1 MRAAWLTVAVVL
13 CAPGVAAPP
22 ARAAAV
28 ALDYEVRYG
37 PFEVLAVSA
46 TTRRIRP
53 GEIDGEHYHFLSPD
67 EFQRRVDAGEFL
79 EHVSYAGNRYGT
91 LRSELDRIIGGGCSP
106 VVEIEL
112 AGARAVRRMIPDAV
126 SVFIAPPSWQELSE
140 RLARRATDTQGEI
153 AERLRTGEVE
163 LAARDEFDHVV
174 INEVLDVAVDDL
186 ARIVGAAT
194 GAARG

>member
-1 MRAAWLTVAVVL
+1 M
-13 CAPGVAAPP
+13 
-22 ARAAAV
+22 
-28 ALDYEVRYG
+28 
-37 PFEVLAVSA
+37 
-46 TTRRIRP
+46 
-53 GEIDGEHYHFLSPD
+53 
-67 EFQRRVDAGEFL
+67 
-79 EHVSYAGNRYGT
+79 SYAGNRYGT
-91 LRSELDRIIGGGCSP
+91 LRSELDRILGEGRSP

-126 SVFIAPPSWQELSE
+126 SVFIAPPSWQELGE

-174 INEVLDVAVDDL
+174 VNEVLDVAVDDL

-194 GAARG
+194 GMARA

>member
-1 MRAAWLTVAVVL
+1 M
-13 CAPGVAAPP
+13 
-22 ARAAAV
+22 
-28 ALDYEVRYG
+28 
-37 PFEVLAVSA
+37 SA

-53 GEIDGEHYHFLSPD
+53 GEVDGEHYHFLSPR
-67 EFQRRVDAGEFL
+67 EFEQRARDGRFL
-79 EHVSYAGNRYGT
+79 EHVTYAGNRYGT
-91 LRSELDRIIGGGCSP
+91 LRSEIDRILAAGRSP

-112 AGARAVRRMIPDAV
+112 EGARAVRRMIPDAV
-126 SVFIAPPSWQELSE
+126 SVFIAPPSRQELSA

-174 INEVLDVAVDDL
+174 VNEAVEVAIDDL

-194 GAARG
+194 GPADG